1 VFSTVVATRRSDS
14 NAGRGGRDAEVAID
28 LAGGEA
34 GAAGDRGCAF
44 ALLGHLLDLG
54 ALGKMH
60 GVFRVLTVGS
70 GKLCGLRLR

>member
-1 VFSTVVATRRSDS
+1 VFSAVASRRSDS

-34 GAAGDRGCAF
+34 GGAGDRGCAL

-70 GKLCGLRLR
+70 GKLCGLLLR